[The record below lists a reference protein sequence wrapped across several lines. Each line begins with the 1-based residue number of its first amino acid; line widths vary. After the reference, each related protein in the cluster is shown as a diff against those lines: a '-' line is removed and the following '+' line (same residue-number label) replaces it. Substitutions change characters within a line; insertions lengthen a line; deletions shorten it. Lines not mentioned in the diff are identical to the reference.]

1 MMDVILL
8 IHFSACLIMT
18 GVIWIVQVVHY
29 PTFRFINKNNFN
41 SFSSFHVKSIGYI
54 VVPLML
60 IEATTATL
68 LVLKYP
74 NKAIFINFTLLIITW
89 VFTFVVSMPLHK
101 DLQNRYNHH
110 AIEKLIK
117 TNWSRTILW
126 TIRCIF
132 FLVFITNSLGVP
144 Q

>member
-1 MMDVILL
+1 MDVILL
-8 IHFSACLIMT
+8 IHFSVCLVMT

-29 PTFRFINKNNFN
+29 PTFRFINNNNFN
-41 SFSSFHVKSIGYI
+41 LFSSFHVKSIGFI

-60 IEATTATL
+60 IEATTATI

-74 NKAIFINFTLLIITW
+74 NKAIFINFTLLMITW
-89 VFTFVVSMPLHK
+89 VFTFAVSMPLHK
-101 DLQNRYNHH
+101 DLQNRYSPN

-126 TIRCIF
+126 TIRSICL
-132 FLVFITNSLGVP
+132 LVFITNSLGVP